1 MIYNVLTDMFKK
13 GIYFLF
19 NTMSNWY
26 YGNTFI
32 HLHRQLSDHSMEL
45 KFLFVMTVF
54 SVFSGILCFSL

>member
-26 YGNTFI
+26 YVNTFI
-32 HLHRQLSDHSMEL
+32 HLHRQLSDHSTEL

-54 SVFSGILCFSL
+54 SGILCFSL